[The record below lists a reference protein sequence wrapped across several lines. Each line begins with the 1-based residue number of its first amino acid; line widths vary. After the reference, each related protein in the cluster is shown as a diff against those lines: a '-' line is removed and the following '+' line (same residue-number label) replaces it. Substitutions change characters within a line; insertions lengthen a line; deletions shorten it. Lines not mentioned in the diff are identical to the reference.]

1 MDSYNTYSDNEPF
14 SFPSDMSEQIETTD
28 TIEDEENKTR
38 ASKKDR
44 SGNKYSEADFMA
56 LTRSQ
61 QLELAQTWWMD
72 SKNFDNGGMF
82 QFSYTHFSNLCQKLG
97 FKKGVIDI
105 GEGELASGSDAELP
119 ADADNIIFIDRGKR
133 VNTVEKKIT
142 LSSSTNDK
150 LEKLL
155 GDKLSNIDKSKA
167 IDAILANALD
177 DMLAKKQA
185 GTFGIAY
192 RPMEVERLI

>member
-1 MDSYNTYSDNEPF
+1 MDISNKYLDNKPF
-14 SFPSDMSEQIETTD
+14 SLPSYTSKPVCIKDNAEG
-28 TIEDEENKTR
+28 EE
-38 ASKKDR
+38 SKSRTVKRDR

-56 LTRSQ
+56 LPRSQ

-72 SKNFDNGGMF
+72 SKGFDDGKMF

-97 FKKGVIDI
+97 FKKGVIDT
-105 GEGELASGSDAELP
+105 GVRAFDSRSDANIP

-142 LSSSTNDK
+142 LSGRTNDK
-150 LEKLL
+150 LESLL
-155 GDKLSNIDKSKA
+155 GNKLSNIEKSKA
-167 IDAILANALD
+167 IDVILENALD
-177 DMLAKKQA
+177 DMLSKKQA

-192 RPMEVERLI
+192 RPTELERLV